1 MRILRIYNN
10 NVVLASTDAGDEA
23 VMIGRGLGFGKK
35 KGQRLDPEKVE
46 QTFVPEGA
54 GGPDQI
60 GALLSELPPGIL
72 TLATELEQQARAEFG
87 RDLPHSFVL
96 PLADH
101 LNFAVVRARD
111 GMHIEYPLAIEVEQL
126 YPREAAFGRRAVE
139 LTNERLG
146 VRLPPEEAT
155 PIALHLVNAQFSG
168 TDLSRTY
175 RMTEIFAQIFD
186 VISSYYG
193 RPVDQTQ
200 LSVARF
206 VTHLRYLFVRA
217 EQGRRPAVAD
227 PTLPAIHDAVRTG
240 YPEAYA
246 CADKVML
253 LLNMHL
259 DTTLGEDEHTYL
271 TIHIA
276 RLAADMWGEGTAR
289 HPDRPAETPPPGDA
303 GTQPAQP
310 PSPKDTP

>member
-10 NVVLASTDAGDEA
+10 NVVLASTDAGEEA
-23 VMIGRGLGFGKK
+23 VMIGRGLGFGKR

-72 TLATELEQQARAEFG
+72 TLATELEEQARAEFG

-111 GMHIEYPLAIEVEQL
+111 GMHIEYPLAIEVAQL

-175 RMTEIFAQIFD
+175 RMTEIFAQIF
-186 VISSYYG
+186 
-193 RPVDQTQ
+193 
-200 LSVARF
+200 
-206 VTHLRYLFVRA
+206 THLRYLFVRA
-217 EQGRRPAVAD
+217 EQGRRPTVAD

-253 LLNMHL
+253 LLDMHL

-276 RLAADMWGEGTAR
+276 RLAADMWGEDAAH
-289 HPDRPAETPPPGDA
+289 HPGRPAEAPLPGDA
-303 GTQPAQP
+303 GTQPDQ